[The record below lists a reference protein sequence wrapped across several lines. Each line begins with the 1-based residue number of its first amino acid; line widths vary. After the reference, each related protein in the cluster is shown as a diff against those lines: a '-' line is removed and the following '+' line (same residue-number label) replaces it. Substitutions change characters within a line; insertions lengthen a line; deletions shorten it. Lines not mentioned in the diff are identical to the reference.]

1 MKVDISS
8 LRFRTDCV
16 PTTVIDVGTR
26 FIKDWSCRNGIS
38 HTGKGDLLTS
48 CFMFESCPKSL
59 ILAPRKTI
67 RTFMTTM
74 IRAIDESIKIA
85 VTMWAKHVEVAKR
98 QEGIPNDTFCPRRKR
113 RMNNLLKLGTGCGR
127 LCTVMRVSVVVISF
141 EVSGHVEGT

>member
-1 MKVDISS
+1 MWITEIKVDISS

-16 PTTVIDVGTR
+16 PTTVINVGTR
-26 FIKDWSCRNGIS
+26 LIKNWPCRNGIS

-48 CFMFESCPKSL
+48 CFMFESCREPV
-59 ILAPRKTI
+59 ILALSVIFVTMTLTI
-67 RTFMTTM
+67 
-74 IRAIDESIKIA
+74 IRNLH
-85 VTMWAKHVEVAKR
+85 VMWAKHVEVAKR

>member
-1 MKVDISS
+1 MWVTEIKVDISS

-16 PTTVIDVGTR
+16 PTTVINVGTR
-26 FIKDWSCRNGIS
+26 LIKNWPCRNSIS

-48 CFMFESCPKSL
+48 CFMFEGSLESL
-59 ILAPRKTI
+59 IFA
-67 RTFMTTM
+67 FAVMTT
-74 IRAIDESIKIA
+74 EG
-85 VTMWAKHVEVAKR
+85 VGLLMWAKHVEVAKR

>member
-1 MKVDISS
+1 MWVAEIKVDISS

-26 FIKDWSCRNGIS
+26 FIKDWSCRNSIS
-38 HTGKGDLLTS
+38 HTSKGDLLTS
-48 CFMFESCPKSL
+48 CCMFEGSLESL
-59 ILAPRKTI
+59 IFA
-67 RTFMTTM
+67 FAVMTT
-74 IRAIDESIKIA
+74 EG
-85 VTMWAKHVEVAKR
+85 VGLLMWAKHVEVAKR

-113 RMNNLLKLGTGCGR
+113 RMNNLLKLGKGCGR

>member
-1 MKVDISS
+1 MWVTEIKVNISS

-26 FIKDWSCRNGIS
+26 FIKDWSCRNSIS
-38 HTGKGDLLTS
+38 HTGEGNLLTS
-48 CFMFESCPKSL
+48 RFMFEGSPESL
-59 ILAPRKTI
+59 IFA
-67 RTFMTTM
+67 FAVMTT
-74 IRAIDESIKIA
+74 EG
-85 VTMWAKHVEVAKR
+85 VGLLMWAKHVEVAKR